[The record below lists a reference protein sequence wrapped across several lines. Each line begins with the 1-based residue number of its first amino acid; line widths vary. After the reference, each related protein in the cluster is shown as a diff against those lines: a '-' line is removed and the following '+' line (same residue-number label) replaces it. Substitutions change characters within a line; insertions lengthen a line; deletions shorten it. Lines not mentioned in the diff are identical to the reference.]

1 MSTPEQSGTWIED
14 AEVEVE
20 AAEAGDQPAEGATSD
35 QVRNAGST
43 TQAEGDR

>member
-1 MSTPEQSGTWIED
+1 MTNPEQSGTWIED
-14 AEVEVE
+14 AEVE

-35 QVRNAGST
+35 QVKSAGST